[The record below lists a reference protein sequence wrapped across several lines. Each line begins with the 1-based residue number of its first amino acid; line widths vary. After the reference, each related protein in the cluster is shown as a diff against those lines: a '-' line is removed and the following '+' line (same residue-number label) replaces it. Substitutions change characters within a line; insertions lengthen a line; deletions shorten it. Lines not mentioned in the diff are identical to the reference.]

1 MNQKNRK
8 VSYVHDFENLV
19 LLMHQSGSSLV
30 TERMLYIY
38 QILFHFLLSRHKG
51 RLHIPAS
58 LAVKS
63 WSCDGA
69 WPTNYKQNWFA
80 STLSQTTC
88 PFFPF
93 ITDLGGHALGMAAS
107 QDRGSLDPWITLRKK
122 APRLAAHTVSD
133 YIYEQMLSIVA
144 VTSRD
149 VRVYLL
155 MQ

>member
-1 MNQKNRK
+1 MCPQHCNCG
-8 VSYVHDFENLV
+8 NLV
-19 LLMHQSGSSLV
+19 LWMHQSGSSFV

-51 RLHIPAS
+51 RLHFPAS

-63 WSCDGA
+63 WSCDGV

-80 STLSQTTC
+80 SPLSQTTW

-93 ITDLGGHALGMAAS
+93 ISDLGGHALGMAAS
-107 QDRGSLDPWITLRKK
+107 QERRNLDPWITIRKK
-122 APRLAAHTVSD
+122 VPRLATHTVSD
-133 YIYEQMLSIVA
+133 YIYKQILTFVV
-144 VTSRD
+144 VTSQD